1 MIIASRNPPKI
12 QAEACLIPKSQN
24 SYRNVFSGV
33 TSGCFGWRDGIVNY
47 WGYHHER
54 HERHENFLLGRLMK

>member
-33 TSGCFGWRDGIVNY
+33 TSGCFGWRDGTAIF
-47 WGYHHER
+47 WGYYHEK
-54 HERHENFLLGRLMK
+54 HEMSRTYV